1 MDTVMIVPE
10 TLQHVFQGSL
20 AELCCRYRYMIYGTD
35 GIAVLMLLSSDLGCR
50 SRQGSVRVGKVES
63 SLQALGDSGSPTV
76 RITSRPT
83 PGYHK
88 VSQ

>member
-1 MDTVMIVPE
+1 
-10 TLQHVFQGSL
+10 
-20 AELCCRYRYMIYGTD
+20 
-35 GIAVLMLLSSDLGCR
+35 MLLSSDLGCR

-88 VSQ
+88 VSQCLAFSNVLCYSHGICAVNVTVLQAFFNYAQAVLE

>member
-10 TLQHVFQGSL
+10 TLQHVVQGIV
-20 AELCCRYRYMIYGTD
+20 ADIDGTD